1 MKNIQVIDGASNCT
15 FSIFAATDE
24 EFSRLFPEVEQ
35 EIQFAEDLS
44 DLPAQDEVSAILN
57 RIWQRPV
64 RKREVHGI
72 HGTLFYGLVGYK
84 RIYHEKRED
93 GVDPQ
98 SVNDAQLRLFGI

>member
-24 EFSRLFPEVEQ
+24 EFSRLFPEAGQ
-35 EIQFAEDLS
+35 EIQFAEDLANM
-44 DLPAQDEVSAILN
+44 PAQDEVAEILN
-57 RIWQRPV
+57 RIWERPV
-64 RKREVHGI
+64 RKRDVHGI

-84 RIYHEKRED
+84 RIYQEKRED

-98 SVNDAQLRLFGI
+98 SVNAAQLRLFGI